1 MPIVPPG
8 SKILVTGANGFIA
21 VWLIRTLLE
30 KGYSVRGVVRSPS
43 KGEYLSK
50 LFRESLAYGEKFEL
64 CYVEDMLMVR
74 GSALDFALRVE
85 MGYLEYRPLIF
96 QCF

>member
-1 MPIVPPG
+1 MPIPPPG

-43 KGEYLSK
+43 KGEYLRK
-50 LFRESLAYGEKFEL
+50 LFCESLAYGEKFEL
-64 CYVEDMLMVR
+64 CYVEDMLAVR
-74 GSALDFALRVE
+74 RSAPDYVLRVE
-85 MGYLEYRPLIF
+85 MT
-96 QCF
+96 C